1 MIAAEEVHMLCRDM
15 KDIYLS
21 EVIVR
26 NVKSDLERYEPS
38 LENERWVKR
47 RMRAHFE
54 AYMHANREMGAAGAD
69 MIWSLICTEVLL
81 RSCKDIVAFRS
92 QPLKPGVPLD
102 QATVENNLKILAN
115 LKITWCE
122 FFKPIGVEAWEQLKM
137 LESNSSLE
145 KCLKRQILE
154 REEELVQF
162 YCSEVSAE
170 RAEEW
175 FAGMPQLVLF
185 FVQSSGSACEPQ
197 LKKRK

>member
-1 MIAAEEVHMLCRDM
+1 
-15 KDIYLS
+15 
-21 EVIVR
+21 
-26 NVKSDLERYEPS
+26 
-38 LENERWVKR
+38 
-47 RMRAHFE
+47 MRTHFE
-54 AYMHANREMGAAGAD
+54 AFMYAQRDESGLMPSMIPPWKVGAGDAE

-81 RSCKDIVAFRS
+81 RSCRDIVAFRS
-92 QPLKPGVPLD
+92 QPLKPGRPVD
-102 QATVENNLKILAN
+102 QATVEKNLKILAN
-115 LKITWCE
+115 LKINWCE
-122 FFKPIGVEAWEQLKM
+122 FFKPIGEEAWEQMKM

-175 FAGMPQLVLF
+175 FAGMPQLVQK
-185 FVQSSGSACEPQ
+185 FVKSSGSACEPP

>member
-1 MIAAEEVHMLCRDM
+1 MSDAEEVDMFRRDM

-38 LENERWVKR
+38 LENKSWVKR
-47 RMRAHFE
+47 SMRLHYE

-69 MIWSLICTEVLL
+69 TIWSLICTEVLL
-81 RSCKDIVAFRS
+81 RSCRDIVAFRS

-137 LESNSSLE
+137 LESNSTLE
-145 KCLKRQILE
+145 KCLKRQILK

-175 FAGMPQLVLF
+175 FAGMPQLVFF